1 MFLAWDVVALVA
13 PFVPGSYVAKGI
25 KLVSKGAKYLTKTL
39 KTSNKVAK
47 TAKYLDKAYDT
58 SKTIKRIKNSRKTLE
73 TAAEVNKR
81 KRQLAKVATENKV
94 KELTKGLEKLASSK
108 GRNITQEAAEQ
119 SNKSL
124 FTNIKHIDS
133 TREYTKSSL
142 KMGQD
147 MHKMYKADIA
157 NQTTKIKEFVLP
169 SKKRIDFIDFD
180 SGTIS
185 ELKPYNPRA
194 IKSGYR
200 QLEMYLREVQTEFP
214 NIDWQTQLDV
224 Y

>member
-1 MFLAWDVVALVA
+1 M
-13 PFVPGSYVAKGI
+13 PFY
-25 KLVSKGAKYLTKTL
+25 
-39 KTSNKVAK
+39 
-47 TAKYLDKAYDT
+47 
-58 SKTIKRIKNSRKTLE
+58 E

-94 KELTKGLEKLASSK
+94 KELTKGLEKLSSSK
-108 GRNITQEAAEQ
+108 GRKFTQEATEQ

>member
-1 MFLAWDVVALVA
+1 M
-13 PFVPGSYVAKGI
+13 PFY
-25 KLVSKGAKYLTKTL
+25 
-39 KTSNKVAK
+39 
-47 TAKYLDKAYDT
+47 
-58 SKTIKRIKNSRKTLE
+58 E

-157 NQTTKIKEFVLP
+157 NQTKKIKEFVLQ